1 MSFKSGFITGQSISR
16 RAGGGGG
23 FGGSALSIATMTQKA
38 RGVIRPA
45 PSGGGS
51 SDPFKTALRE
61 IATPTIEFTFA
72 DELVAAESRGDANLD
87 NKGASGSAWDA
98 DAFNDGVVESDSTGD
113 FDGYFPISV
122 NNQYIEDSFG
132 GSKAVIDKSKDR
144 TWIWVF
150 DVTGNL
156 PNGTA
161 LCYGNTGT
169 TNNAWGW
176 MWAGTGQTNAQA
188 GVFNTRYFFSIH
200 PTFGDSIY
208 NGWATPLKAANCHHT
223 VDDDNATDFVTVT
236 GSEGAAK
243 RSVLMMTFNKDATK
257 GTIRWKQTGDPAG
270 HTVMTGS
277 CAVDA
282 GGSWAVYTYWAGYS
296 VTSQNITGAKF
307 KYIGVL
313 DEVLT
318 EANFDTL
325 ADIALGN

>member
-1 MSFKSGFITGQSISR
+1 MSFKGGFLTGQSISR
-16 RAGGGGG
+16 RAGGSGG
-23 FGGSALSIATMTQKA
+23 FGGNAVSINHMTRKA
-38 RGVIRPA
+38 RGAIE
-45 PSGGGS
+45 PSVGGGS
-51 SDPFKTALRE
+51 SDPFKTALRN

-72 DELVAAESRGDANLD
+72 DEFEAAESRGDANLD
-87 NKGASGSAWDA
+87 NKGLSGSAWDA
-98 DAFNDGVVESDSTGD
+98 DAFNNGVVDSDSVGG

-132 GSKAVIDKSKDR
+132 ASKGVIDKSKDR

-156 PNGTA
+156 PNATA
-161 LCYGNTGT
+161 LCYGNTQT

-176 MWAGTGQTNAQA
+176 MWSGTGQTNATA
-188 GVFNTRYFFSIH
+188 GVFNSRYLFNPN
-200 PTFGDSIY
+200 PTGVHQAWS
-208 NGWATPLKAANCHHT
+208 TPLT
-223 VDDDNATDFVTVT
+223 EDNGTHSDGGDATGFVTIT
-236 GSEGAAK
+236 GSGGAVR
-243 RSVLMMTFNKDATK
+243 RSVMMITYDLGETK
-257 GTIRWKQTGDPAG
+257 ATIRWKQTGDESG
-270 HTVMTGS
+270 HTYITGS
-277 CAVDA
+277 APADA
-282 GGSWAVYTYWAGYS
+282 GGSWSVYTLWAGYN